1 MRSAP
6 RVTTPRHSAT
16 AASLGGSQVTGQ
28 PPSATA
34 LLRYLDAKY
43 LEEPS

>member
-1 MRSAP
+1 MKDA
-6 RVTTPRHSAT
+6 
-16 AASLGGSQVTGQ
+16 TGQ